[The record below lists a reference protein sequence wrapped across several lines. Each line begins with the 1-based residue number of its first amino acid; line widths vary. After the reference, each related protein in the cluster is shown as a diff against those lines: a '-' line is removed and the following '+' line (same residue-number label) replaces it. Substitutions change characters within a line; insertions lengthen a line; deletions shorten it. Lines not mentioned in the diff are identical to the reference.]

1 MEEWIGKPVKIG
13 WRRESDDWENFV
25 LLGFCTRTS
34 GEWIKLKGR
43 DSDDGDSH
51 TGGEFWTR
59 LKDVE
64 DIALDAGA

>member
-1 MEEWIGKPVKIG
+1 MEEWIGKPVLIT
-13 WRRESDDWENFV
+13 WRRSDVIWPKFT

-34 GEWIKLKGR
+34 GEWIKLKRRAKDEG
-43 DSDDGDSH
+43 GPH